1 MLADSAGV
9 YDTVIVGGG
18 PAGLSA
24 ALVLGRCRRR
34 VLVCDAG
41 SPRNARSRELHGFL
55 TRDGI
60 APTELLRLGREELRP
75 YGIDLREA
83 EVTDIRVMAGGGFEV
98 ALAGDSRLQA
108 RTVLIASGVCDEVPD
123 IPGLGD
129 CFGITVHHCPYC
141 DGWEVRDRT
150 IVVIGH
156 GRLAASL
163 ALALK
168 TWTGRVT
175 LCSHGG
181 ARLGGPD
188 RARLSEQQIDV
199 REARIASLDHAGG
212 YVRHVVFGTGDRL
225 ACDAVFLATGQHPR
239 SDLPRRLGC
248 TVTRRGLVKA
258 DLLARTGVPGLYVA
272 GDASRDVQFAIV
284 AAAEGA
290 KAAVAINKALQEQT
304 GLAVT

>member
-1 MLADSAGV
+1 V

-34 VLVCDAG
+34 VIVCDAG
-41 SPRNARSRELHGFL
+41 APRNARSRELHGFL

-60 APTELLRLGREELRP
+60 APIELLRLARDELRP
-75 YGIDLREA
+75 YGVDLREA
-83 EVTDIRVMAGGGFEV
+83 EVTDIHASAAGFEV
-98 ALAGDSRLQA
+98 SLAGGSRLES
-108 RTVLIASGVCDEVPD
+108 RTVLIASGVCDELPD
-123 IPGLGD
+123 VPGLD
-129 CFGITVHHCPYC
+129 RCFGITAHHCPYC

-156 GRLAASL
+156 GRHAAAL

-168 TWTGRVT
+168 TWSDCVT
-175 LCSHGG
+175 VCSHGA
-181 ARLGGPD
+181 ARLA
-188 RARLSEQQIDV
+188 ARERERLAAQRIDV
-199 REARIASLDHAGG
+199 RETRIASLDHADGR
-212 YVRHVVFGTGDRL
+212 VRQVIFATGERMG
-225 ACDAVFLATGQHPR
+225 CDAVFLATGQHPR

-248 TVTRRGLVKA
+248 ALTRHGLVKP
-258 DLLARTGVPGLYVA
+258 DHLARTGVAGLYVA
-272 GDASRDVQFAIV
+272 GDASHDVQFAIV

>member
-1 MLADSAGV
+1 V

-34 VLVCDAG
+34 VIVCDAG

-60 APTELLRLGREELRP
+60 APTELLRLARDELRP
-75 YGIDLREA
+75 YGVDLREA
-83 EVTDIRVMAGGGFEV
+83 EVTDVHASAAGFEV
-98 ALAGDSRLQA
+98 SLAGGNRLES
-108 RTVLIASGVCDEVPD
+108 RTVLIASGVCDELPD
-123 IPGLGD
+123 IPGLD
-129 CFGITVHHCPYC
+129 RCFGTTAHHCPYC
-141 DGWEVRDRT
+141 DGWEVRDRAL
-150 IVVIGH
+150 VVIGQ
-156 GRLAASL
+156 GRHAAAL

-168 TWTGRVT
+168 TWSERVT
-175 LCSHGG
+175 ICSHGA
-181 ARLGGPD
+181 ARLA
-188 RARLSEQQIDV
+188 ARERERLVAQRIDV
-199 REARIASLDHAGG
+199 REARIASLDHDDGR
-212 YVRHVVFGTGDRL
+212 VRQVIFATGERL
-225 ACDAVFLATGQHPR
+225 GCDAVFLATGQRPR

-248 TVTRRGLVKA
+248 ALTRRGLVKA
-258 DLLARTGVPGLYVA
+258 DHLARTGVAGLYVA

-290 KAAVAINKALQEQT
+290 KAAVAINQALQEQT

>member
-1 MLADSAGV
+1 M

-34 VLVCDAG
+34 VVVCDAG
-41 SPRNARSRELHGFL
+41 SPRNGRSRELHGFL

-60 APTELLRLGREELRP
+60 PPTDLLRLGRDELRP

-83 EVTDIRVMAGGGFEV
+83 EVTDIRASGDGFEV
-98 ALAGDSRLQA
+98 SLAGGTRLQS
-108 RTVLIASGVCDEVPD
+108 RTVLIASGVRDELPD
-123 IPGLGD
+123 IAGLHE

-141 DGWEVRDRT
+141 DGWEERERAL
-150 IVVIGH
+150 VVIG
-156 GRLAASL
+156 RRARAAAL

-168 TWTGRVT
+168 TWSDRVT
-175 LCSHGG
+175 LCSNGPAQLAAAERTRL
-181 ARLGGPD
+181 ARQ
-188 RARLSEQQIDV
+188 RIDV
-199 REARIASLDHAGG
+199 HETRVARIEHDQGR
-212 YVRHVVFGTGDRL
+212 VRRVVFATGHPL
-225 ACDAVFLATGQHPR
+225 ACDAIFLAAPQRPC
-239 SDLPRRLGC
+239 SDLPARLGC
-248 TVTRRGLVKA
+248 VVTRHGLVKA
-258 DLLARTGVPGLYVA
+258 DHLARTGVPGVYVA

-290 KAAVAINKALQEQT
+290 KAAVAINKALQEQA

>member
-1 MLADSAGV
+1 VLADSAGV

-83 EVTDIRVMAGGGFEV
+83 EVTDIRVMAGGSFEV

-108 RTVLIASGVCDEVPD
+108 RTVLIASGVCDEMPE
-123 IPGLGD
+123 IPGLED

-156 GRLAASL
+156 GRLAAAL

-168 TWTGRVT
+168 TWSGRVT

-188 RARLSEQQIDV
+188 RARLAEQQIDV
-199 REARIASLDHAGG
+199 REARIASLDHADGH
-212 YVRHVVFGTGDRL
+212 VRHLVFGTGDRL

-258 DLLARTGVPGLYVA
+258 DLLARTGVAGLYVA